1 MDWCSN
7 VGNRK
12 KTLCLSSKPLRY
24 SIISPFLNN
33 NTCFPSSIA
42 LHTIAHSF
50 NAAAEE
56 MKFES
61 NVLSIDDND
70 DSFFLYFKFDDD
82 ELDEGGID
90 DDDAEEAATS
100 AAAAVDITIVL
111 GDILFSNKI
120 KGEENI

>member
-1 MDWCSN
+1 
-7 VGNRK
+7 
-12 KTLCLSSKPLRY
+12 LRY
-24 SIISPFLNN
+24 SIIPPFLNN

-50 NAAAEE
+50 NAGAE

-70 DSFFLYFKFDDD
+70 DSFFLYSKFDDD
-82 ELDEGGID
+82 LDEGGID
-90 DDDAEEAATS
+90 DELGDDDTEEAATS
-100 AAAAVDITIVL
+100 AAVDITIVL

>member
-1 MDWCSN
+1 MI
-7 VGNRK
+7 
-12 KTLCLSSKPLRY
+12 P
-24 SIISPFLNN
+24 PFLNN

-70 DSFFLYFKFDDD
+70 DSFFLYSKFDDD
-82 ELDEGGID
+82 DLDEGGIGDELGD
-90 DDDAEEAATS
+90 DDTEEAATS
-100 AAAAVDITIVL
+100 AAVDITIVL